1 VARDS
6 VLIKSCKDSQLW
18 YNNYVGCVFEVIE
31 YDALTKVYWVMAVT
45 GRNIVYEED
54 CEPWELAEFAR
65 GDAPYKVEG
74 ALDVETLYHPLLN
87 DYKPKADY
95 TDPVERPSHY
105 TAGNIEC
112 IDAIKAATTQEEF
125 EGFLRGNVLKYLW
138 RCNLKSNKT
147 EDLNKAR
154 WYLNRLIEETEQ

>member
-1 VARDS
+1 MSWRRCDVARDS

-18 YNNYVGCVFEVIE
+18 YNHYIGCVFEVIE
-31 YDALTKVYWVMAVT
+31 YDALTKVYWVMAIT

-54 CEPWELAEFAR
+54 CEPWELATVAHRFS
-65 GDAPYKVEG
+65 DASPAK
-74 ALDVETLYHPLLN
+74 
-87 DYKPKADY
+87 DY

-154 WYLNRLIEETEQ
+154 WYLNRLIEEIEQ

>member
-1 VARDS
+1 MSWRRCDVARDS

-18 YNNYVGCVFEVIE
+18 YNNYIGCVFEVVE
-31 YDALTKVYWVMAVT
+31 YDALTKVYWVMAIT

-54 CEPWELAEFAR
+54 CEPWELAEVA
-65 GDAPYKVEG
+65 KS
-74 ALDVETLYHPLLN
+74 
-87 DYKPKADY
+87 Y

-105 TAGNIEC
+105 TAGSIEC

>member
-1 VARDS
+1 MRDS

-18 YNNYVGCVFEVIE
+18 YNNYIGCVFEVIE

-54 CEPWELAEFAR
+54 CEPWELSE
-65 GDAPYKVEG
+65 V
-74 ALDVETLYHPLLN
+74 T
-87 DYKPKADY
+87 KPHHTRDS
-95 TDPVERPSHY
+95 DPVERPSHY
-105 TAGNIEC
+105 VNGTIEC
-112 IDAIKAATTQEEF
+112 IDAIQAATTQEEF

-154 WYLNRLIEETEQ
+154 WYLNRLIEETDQ

>member
-1 VARDS
+1 MRDS

-18 YNNYVGCVFEVIE
+18 YNNYIGCVFEVIE

-54 CEPWELAEFAR
+54 CEPWELSDIAKAA
-65 GDAPYKVEG
+65 GDVMNSFE
-74 ALDVETLYHPLLN
+74 L
-87 DYKPKADY
+87 DY

-105 TAGNIEC
+105 VNGEIEC
-112 IDAIKAATTQEEF
+112 IDAIQAATTQEEF

-154 WYLNRLIEETEQ
+154 WYLNRLIEETDQ

>member
-1 VARDS
+1 MARDS
-6 VLIKSCKDSQLW
+6 ILIKSCKDSQLW
-18 YNNYVGCVFEVIE
+18 YNNYIGCVFEVIE
-31 YDALTKVYWVMAVT
+31 YDALTKMYWVMAVT

-54 CEPWELAEFAR
+54 CGPWELSEA
-65 GDAPYKVEG
+65 
-74 ALDVETLYHPLLN
+74 TSS
-87 DYKPKADY
+87 Y

-105 TAGNIEC
+105 VAGEIEC
-112 IDAIKAATTQEEF
+112 IDAIQAATTQEEF

-154 WYLNRLIEETEQ
+154 WYLNRLIEEIEQ

>member
-1 VARDS
+1 MARDS

-18 YNNYVGCVFEVIE
+18 YNNFIGCVFEVIE

-54 CEPWELAEFAR
+54 CEPWELSTAA
-65 GDAPYKVEG
+65 A
-74 ALDVETLYHPLLN
+74 A
-87 DYKPKADY
+87 AY

-105 TAGNIEC
+105 VDGEIEC
-112 IDAIKAATTQEEF
+112 IDAIKAATTQDEF

-147 EDLNKAR
+147 EDLKKAR
-154 WYLNRLIEETEQ
+154 WYLNRLIEETDK

>member
-1 VARDS
+1 MARDS

-18 YNNYVGCVFEVIE
+18 YNNYIGCVFEVIE
-31 YDALTKVYWVMAVT
+31 YDALTKVYWVAAIT

-54 CEPWELAEFAR
+54 CDAWGLVLAKQTQPE
-65 GDAPYKVEG
+65 D
-74 ALDVETLYHPLLN
+74 
-87 DYKPKADY
+87 
-95 TDPVERPSHY
+95 TDPVERPIHY
-105 TAGNIEC
+105 TAGSIEC

-154 WYLNRLIEETEQ
+154 WYLNRLIEETDK

>member
-1 VARDS
+1 MSWRRCDVARDS

-18 YNNYVGCVFEVIE
+18 YNNYIGCVFEVIE

-54 CEPWELAEFAR
+54 CEPWELSEVIAPHHTR
-65 GDAPYKVEG
+65 GS
-74 ALDVETLYHPLLN
+74 
-87 DYKPKADY
+87 
-95 TDPVERPSHY
+95 DPVERPSHY

-154 WYLNRLIEETEQ
+154 WYLNRLIEETDK

>member
-1 VARDS
+1 
-6 VLIKSCKDSQLW
+6 
-18 YNNYVGCVFEVIE
+18 VIE
-31 YDALTKVYWVMAVT
+31 YDALTKMYWVMAVT
-45 GRNIVYEED
+45 GRNIIYEED
-54 CEPWELAEFAR
+54 CDDWELVLKE
-65 GDAPYKVEG
+65 
-74 ALDVETLYHPLLN
+74 ETQPE
-87 DYKPKADY
+87 Y

-105 TAGNIEC
+105 VNGEIEC
-112 IDAIKAATTQEEF
+112 IDAIQAATTQEEF

>member
-1 VARDS
+1 MRDS

-18 YNNYVGCVFEVIE
+18 YNNYIGCVFEVIE
-31 YDALTKVYWVMAVT
+31 YDALTKVYWVMAIT

-54 CEPWELAEFAR
+54 SEPWELVVLAEAQS
-65 GDAPYKVEG
+65 E
-74 ALDVETLYHPLLN
+74 
-87 DYKPKADY
+87 Y

-105 TAGNIEC
+105 VNGEIEC
-112 IDAIKAATTQEEF
+112 IDAIQAATTQEEF

-154 WYLNRLIEETEQ
+154 WYLNRLIEETDQ

>member
-1 VARDS
+1 
-6 VLIKSCKDSQLW
+6 
-18 YNNYVGCVFEVIE
+18 VFEVIE
-31 YDALTKVYWVMAVT
+31 YDALTKVYWVMAIT

-54 CEPWELAEFAR
+54 CEPWELASVDWER
-65 GDAPYKVEG
+65 NY
-74 ALDVETLYHPLLN
+74 N
-87 DYKPKADY
+87 
-95 TDPVERPSHY
+95 DPVEKPSHY

-112 IDAIKAATTQEEF
+112 IDAIKAATTQDEF

-154 WYLNRLIEETEQ
+154 WYLNRLIEETDQ

>member
-1 VARDS
+1 MSWRRCDVARDS

-18 YNNYVGCVFEVIE
+18 YNNYIGCVFEVME
-31 YDALTKVYWVMAVT
+31 YDALTKVYWVAAVT

-54 CEPWELAEFAR
+54 CEEWELFDIAKAA
-65 GDAPYKVEG
+65 GDAMNSADIFG
-74 ALDVETLYHPLLN
+74 
-87 DYKPKADY
+87 DY

-112 IDAIKAATTQEEF
+112 IDAIKAATTQDEF

>member
-1 VARDS
+1 MARDS
-6 VLIKSCKDSQLW
+6 VLIKSCKDNQLW
-18 YNNYVGCVFEVIE
+18 YNNYIGCVFEVIE
-31 YDALTKVYWVMAVT
+31 YDALTKVYWVAAVT

-54 CEPWELAEFAR
+54 CEPWELSEFAE
-65 GDAPYKVEG
+65 KVGNRFAENIDTDKVTCK
-74 ALDVETLYHPLLN
+74 AYPDNVEKPL
-87 DYKPKADY
+87 
-95 TDPVERPSHY
+95 HY
-105 TAGNIEC
+105 TAGHIEC

-154 WYLNRLIEETEQ
+154 WYLNRLIEETDK

>member
-1 VARDS
+1 MARDS

-18 YNNYVGCVFEVIE
+18 YNNYIGCVFEVIE

-54 CEPWELAEFAR
+54 CEPWELKEATKPHHTR
-65 GDAPYKVEG
+65 GS
-74 ALDVETLYHPLLN
+74 
-87 DYKPKADY
+87 
-95 TDPVERPSHY
+95 DPVERPSHY

-154 WYLNRLIEETEQ
+154 WYLNRLIEETDK

>member
-1 VARDS
+1 MARDEI
-6 VLIKSCKDSQLW
+6 VIRKCKDPLLW
-18 YNNYVGCVFEVIE
+18 YNDKIDRVFEVIE
-31 YDALTKVYWVMAVT
+31 YDALTKVYWVAAGT

-54 CEPWELAEFAR
+54 CKPWGLSDAVKAAGEAMNSADLF
-65 GDAPYKVEG
+65 GDRVTCKAYPDNVEK
-74 ALDVETLYHPLLN
+74 PL
-87 DYKPKADY
+87 
-95 TDPVERPSHY
+95 HY
-105 TAGNIEC
+105 TAGHIEC

-154 WYLNRLIEETEQ
+154 WYLNRLIEETDK

>member
-1 VARDS
+1 MARDS

-18 YNNYVGCVFEVIE
+18 YNNYIGCVFEVIE

-54 CEPWELAEFAR
+54 CEPWELSSVANA
-65 GDAPYKVEG
+65 
-74 ALDVETLYHPLLN
+74 
-87 DYKPKADY
+87 Y

-105 TAGNIEC
+105 AAGSIEC

>member
-1 VARDS
+1 MARDS

-18 YNNYVGCVFEVIE
+18 YNNYIGCVFEVIE
-31 YDALTKVYWVMAVT
+31 YDALTKVYWVMAIT

-54 CEPWELAEFAR
+54 CEPWELFDIAKAA
-65 GDAPYKVEG
+65 GDAM
-74 ALDVETLYHPLLN
+74 N
-87 DYKPKADY
+87 SADIYEKY

>member
-1 VARDS
+1 MARDS

-18 YNNYVGCVFEVIE
+18 YNNYIGCVFEVME
-31 YDALTKVYWVMAVT
+31 YDALTKVYWVSAVT

-54 CEPWELAEFAR
+54 CSPWELAQTTIFA
-65 GDAPYKVEG
+65 
-74 ALDVETLYHPLLN
+74 
-87 DYKPKADY
+87 KARENYDELTDTY

-105 TAGNIEC
+105 TAGEIEC
-112 IDAIKAATTQEEF
+112 IDAIRAATTQEEF

-154 WYLNRLIEETEQ
+154 WYLNRLIEETDK

>member
-1 VARDS
+1 MARDS

-18 YNNYVGCVFEVIE
+18 YNNYIGCVFEVIE
-31 YDALTKVYWVMAVT
+31 YDALTKVYWVQAVT

-54 CEPWELAEFAR
+54 CEPWELSEVTKPHHTR
-65 GDAPYKVEG
+65 GS
-74 ALDVETLYHPLLN
+74 
-87 DYKPKADY
+87 
-95 TDPVERPSHY
+95 DPVERPSHY

-112 IDAIKAATTQEEF
+112 IDAIKAATTQDEF

-154 WYLNRLIEETEQ
+154 WYLNRLIEETDK

>member
-1 VARDS
+1 MARDS
-6 VLIKSCKDSQLW
+6 VLIKRCRDSQLW
-18 YNNYVGCVFEVIE
+18 YSDYIGCVFEVLE
-31 YDALTKVYWVMAVT
+31 YDALTKMYWVATFT
-45 GRNIVYEED
+45 GRNIIYEED
-54 CEPWELAEFAR
+54 CDDWELVLTE
-65 GDAPYKVEG
+65 
-74 ALDVETLYHPLLN
+74 ETQPE
-87 DYKPKADY
+87 Y

-105 TAGNIEC
+105 VNGEIEC
-112 IDAIKAATTQEEF
+112 IDAIQAATTQEEF

>member
-1 VARDS
+1 MARDS

-18 YNNYVGCVFEVIE
+18 YNNYIGCVFEVIE
-31 YDALTKVYWVMAVT
+31 YDALTKVYWVQAVT

-54 CEPWELAEFAR
+54 CEPWELSEVA
-65 GDAPYKVEG
+65 
-74 ALDVETLYHPLLN
+74 N
-87 DYKPKADY
+87 DY

-154 WYLNRLIEETEQ
+154 WYLNRLIEETDK

>member
-1 VARDS
+1 MSLRRCDVRDS

-18 YNNYVGCVFEVIE
+18 YNNYIGCVFEVIE
-31 YDALTKVYWVMAVT
+31 YDALTKVYWVMAIT

-54 CEPWELAEFAR
+54 SEPWELVVLAEAQS
-65 GDAPYKVEG
+65 E
-74 ALDVETLYHPLLN
+74 
-87 DYKPKADY
+87 Y

-105 TAGNIEC
+105 VNGEIEC
-112 IDAIKAATTQEEF
+112 IDAIQAATTQEEF

-154 WYLNRLIEETEQ
+154 WYLNRLIEETDQ

>member
-1 VARDS
+1 MARDS

-18 YNNYVGCVFEVIE
+18 YNNYIGCVFEVIE
-31 YDALTKVYWVMAVT
+31 YDALTKVYWVMAIT

-54 CEPWELAEFAR
+54 CEPWELRE
-65 GDAPYKVEG
+65 V
-74 ALDVETLYHPLLN
+74 T
-87 DYKPKADY
+87 KPY

-105 TAGNIEC
+105 VNGEIEC
-112 IDAIKAATTQEEF
+112 IDAIQAATTQEEF

-154 WYLNRLIEETEQ
+154 WYLNRLIEETDK

>member
-1 VARDS
+1 MRDS

-18 YNNYVGCVFEVIE
+18 YKDYIGCLFEVIE
-31 YDALTKVYWVMAVT
+31 YDALTKMYWVMAVT
-45 GRNIVYEED
+45 GRNIIYEED
-54 CEPWELAEFAR
+54 CDTWELAVMA
-65 GDAPYKVEG
+65 KVQSE
-74 ALDVETLYHPLLN
+74 
-87 DYKPKADY
+87 Y

-105 TAGNIEC
+105 VNGEIEC
-112 IDAIKAATTQEEF
+112 IDAIQAATTQEEF

>member
-1 VARDS
+1 MRDS

-18 YNNYVGCVFEVIE
+18 YNNYIGCVFEVIE
-31 YDALTKVYWVMAVT
+31 YDALTKVYWVMAIT

-54 CEPWELAEFAR
+54 SEPWELVVLAEAQS
-65 GDAPYKVEG
+65 E
-74 ALDVETLYHPLLN
+74 
-87 DYKPKADY
+87 Y

-105 TAGNIEC
+105 VNGEIEC
-112 IDAIKAATTQEEF
+112 IDAIQAATTQEEF

-154 WYLNRLIEETEQ
+154 WYLNRLIEEIE

>member
-1 VARDS
+1 MSWRRFDVARAS
-6 VLIKSCKDSQLW
+6 VLIFSCKDSQLW
-18 YNNYVGCVFEVIE
+18 YNNYIGCVFEVLE
-31 YDALTKVYWVMAVT
+31 YDALTKVYWVMTVT

-54 CEPWELAEFAR
+54 CEPLFEIGKAAGEAR
-65 GDAPYKVEG
+65 NSA
-74 ALDVETLYHPLLN
+74 AL
-87 DYKPKADY
+87 DY

-105 TAGNIEC
+105 TTGSIEC

>member
-1 VARDS
+1 MSRDS
-6 VLIKSCKDSQLW
+6 ILIKSCKDNQLW
-18 YNNYVGCVFEVIE
+18 YYNYIGCVFEVLE
-31 YDALTKVYWVMAVT
+31 YDALTKMYWVSTFT
-45 GRNIVYEED
+45 GRNIIYEED
-54 CEPWELAEFAR
+54 CETWELKNVWS
-65 GDAPYKVEG
+65 D
-74 ALDVETLYHPLLN
+74 LLQ
-87 DYKPKADY
+87 ADEL

-105 TAGNIEC
+105 TAGEIEC

>member
-1 VARDS
+1 MARDS
-6 VLIKSCKDSQLW
+6 VLIKRCRDSQLW
-18 YNNYVGCVFEVIE
+18 YHDYIGCVFEVLE
-31 YDALTKVYWVMAVT
+31 YDALTKMYWVSTFT
-45 GRNIVYEED
+45 GRNIIYEED
-54 CEPWELAEFAR
+54 CDAWELVLTKQTQPE
-65 GDAPYKVEG
+65 D
-74 ALDVETLYHPLLN
+74 
-87 DYKPKADY
+87 

-105 TAGNIEC
+105 VAGEIEC
-112 IDAIKAATTQEEF
+112 IDAIQAATTQEEF

>member
-1 VARDS
+1 VRDS

-18 YNNYVGCVFEVIE
+18 YNNYIGCVFEVIE
-31 YDALTKVYWVMAVT
+31 YDALTKVYWVMAIT

-54 CEPWELAEFAR
+54 SEPWELVVLAEAQS
-65 GDAPYKVEG
+65 E
-74 ALDVETLYHPLLN
+74 
-87 DYKPKADY
+87 Y

-105 TAGNIEC
+105 VNGEIEC
-112 IDAIKAATTQEEF
+112 IDAIQAATTQEEF

-154 WYLNRLIEETEQ
+154 WYLNRLIEETDQ